1 MLKIRYERYLNDYHR
16 RNESRTFSTL
26 HGLEEWMFDQMQ
38 QNYTRGFAMCFPTP
52 EKAARIGERGPWRI
66 EFTPVRGSETIF
78 IHQIESFD
86 GILFSDGVFTA
97 GQKYWSVE
105 IQDWLVH
112 CEERR
117 KNPRFSFAGAEISQ
131 PRWYGVVRWCAEDVI
146 AAAERNGITL
156 TEAQAETWLEKNE
169 RWFKEMLTEY
179 GNEVLASASK
189 ESFEE
194 VCKA

>member
-1 MLKIRYERYLNDYHR
+1 MLKIRYELYQNDFRR

-26 HGLEEWMFDQMQ
+26 RGLEDWMFDQMQ
-38 QNYTRGFAMCFPTP
+38 QDYTRDFVMCFPTP
-52 EKAARIGERGPWRI
+52 EKAARIGECGPWQI
-66 EFTPVRGSETIF
+66 EFKPVYGGETIF
-78 IHQIESFD
+78 IHQIEGFD
-86 GILFSDGVFTA
+86 GILFSDGKFTA

-117 KNPRFSFAGAEISQ
+117 KSPKFNFAGSNQAPE
-131 PRWYGVVRWCAEDVI
+131 RWFAQVRWCAEDVI
-146 AAAERNGITL
+146 AAAEQNGITL
-156 TEAQAETWLEKNE
+156 TPAQAEKWLEKNE
-169 RWFKEMLTEY
+169 RWFREMLTEY

-194 VCKA
+194 VSR